1 MQNDAEPVQ
10 RAPLLAAELGADLC
24 ATRAQGDVLLEQL
37 SAFPRLDAGAL
48 EKLRSLTARVAA
60 ARRIVD
66 GTLDRAAVEVGER
79 LAATGSGVAVH
90 QSTVRDRAGAVVAA
104 RAALAA
110 AEEQV
115 RLEEAHFASLVV
127 PSPLP
132 PLPPLPSPVDL
143 FVDEPPTPRRRGF
156 LGFFRRGHRD
166 VEDTSESTSLLQQM
180 AATTDQAFGAR
191 RANAAREDALTLLG
205 VQRDRAHEDVRV
217 AERMWHDL
225 AGEQSVDDV
234 ESVVRRFDP
243 QHQEALA
250 IADETIE
257 VRAVSTL
264 LNRALGEWE
273 AFWRA
278 TGVEPPASADQ
289 AGVDE
294 MAERLTRPVVLV
306 AEAVDVA
313 HELAAAVPAATVV
326 VVQRPGAS

>member
-1 MQNDAEPVQ
+1 VQSDAEPTH

-24 ATRAQGDVLLEQL
+24 ATRGQADALLEQL
-37 SAFPRLDAGAL
+37 RALPRLDAGSL
-48 EKLRSLTARVAA
+48 EKLRALTARVAA

-66 GTLDRAAVEVGER
+66 GTLDRAAFEVGER

-110 AEEQV
+110 AEAQV
-115 RLEEAHFASLVV
+115 RSEEAEFASLVV

-132 PLPPLPSPVDL
+132 PLPMPSEVDS

-156 LGFFRRGHRD
+156 LGFFRRDRKE
-166 VEDTSESTSLLQQM
+166 VEDTSESTSLLQQVV
-180 AATTDQAFGAR
+180 ATTDQAFGAR
-191 RANAAREDALTLLG
+191 RANAAREDALMLLG

-243 QHQEALA
+243 QHQDAVE
-250 IADETIE
+250 IAQETIG
-257 VRAVSTL
+257 VRAVSIL
-264 LNRALGEWE
+264 LRRALDEWE

-289 AGVDE
+289 AGTDQ
-294 MAERLTRPVVLV
+294 MADRLTRPVVLV
-306 AEAVDVA
+306 ADAIDVA
-313 HELAAAVPAATVV
+313 HELAAAVPAAAVV